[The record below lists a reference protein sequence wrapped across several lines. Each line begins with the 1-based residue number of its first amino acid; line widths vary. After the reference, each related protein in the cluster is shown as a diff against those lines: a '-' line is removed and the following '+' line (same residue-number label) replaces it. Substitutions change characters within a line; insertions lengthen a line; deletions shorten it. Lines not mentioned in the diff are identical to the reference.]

1 MIVKDEI
8 SFVNMGTHCFEQ
20 ISQNNILVFGCM
32 FFEQTT
38 LR

>member
-8 SFVNMGTHCFEQ
+8 LFVNARVYCFEE

>member
-1 MIVKDEI
+1 MIVKHEI
-8 SFVNMGTHCFEQ
+8 SFVSDRVYCFEE